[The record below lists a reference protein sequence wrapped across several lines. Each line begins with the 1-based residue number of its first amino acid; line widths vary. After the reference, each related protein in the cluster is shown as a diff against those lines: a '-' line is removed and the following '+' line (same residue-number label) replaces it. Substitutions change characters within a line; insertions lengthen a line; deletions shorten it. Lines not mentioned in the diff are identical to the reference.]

1 MSGIDFTSFMWVSCP
16 IVAFAP
22 ERPSLFGWKGS
33 LPMRTYPPVGA
44 SVALLGTLL
53 ALSRKFHRPYAT
65 PSQAKLLELQKRFYG
80 LDYCRASENNYLNA
94 LQARGFID
102 RIRRIRSLGP
112 KGMRFDTTL
121 YTLSKEA
128 YRFLYRFGSSMSRAG
143 VKVFAAL
150 NQSLRP
156 SPSEKCPVDSSGLPS
171 RDDDLLPRIRDFI
184 KSIS

>member
-1 MSGIDFTSFMWVSCP
+1 M
-16 IVAFAP
+16 
-22 ERPSLFGWKGS
+22 L
-33 LPMRTYPPVGA
+33 TYPPVA
-44 SVALLGTLL
+44 AQISICGTIL

-65 PSQAKLLELQKRFYG
+65 PSQAKLLELQARFYG
-80 LDYCRASENNYLNA
+80 VEHCRASLNNYLHA
-94 LQARGFID
+94 LEARGFIS

-143 VKVFAAL
+143 VRVFAAL
-150 NQSLRP
+150 NKSLRP
-156 SPSEKCPVDSSGLPS
+156 SSSEKCPVDTSGLPQKDS
-171 RDDDLLPRIRDFI
+171 DLLPRIRDFI